1 MINANQ
7 QPVIYAND
15 QIAELLDE
23 TAELLEA
30 QGANQYRVRA
40 YRNAAETL
48 RKTLRPVSDILST
61 EGLDGLKELAGVGDS
76 LARSIEQLAKT
87 GKFGL
92 LERLRGDLL
101 AERLFE
107 TVPGIGHALATRIHD
122 ELGIESLAELQAAA
136 SDGRLSKIPGM
147 GQRRVQAVRES
158 LAGRFRQSAPS
169 SRSQPKSLQAE
180 ADEPPIAEL
189 LEIDREYREKAAAD
203 RLPRIA
209 PRRFNPTH
217 QAWLPILHTECED
230 RHYTALFSNTA
241 RAHELGTTN
250 DWVVIYRDD
259 QKGAGQ
265 WTVITARLGKLKGQ
279 RIVRGR
285 EPDCVR
291 FYDELGKQLPGLND
305 IDSPSTGRV
314 TS

>member
-1 MINANQ
+1 MIGANQ
-7 QPVIYAND
+7 QSGVYGNE

-30 QGANQYRVRA
+30 QGANEFRVRA
-40 YRNAAETL
+40 YRNAADTL
-48 RKTLRPVSDILST
+48 RKTVRPVSDILST
-61 EGLDGLKELAGVGDS
+61 EGLEGLKELVGIGSS

-101 AERLFE
+101 TERLFE

-122 ELGIESLAELQAAA
+122 EMGIESLAELEAAA
-136 SDGRLSKIPGM
+136 CDGRLSKIPGM
-147 GQRRVQAVRES
+147 GKRRVQAVRET
-158 LAGRFRQSAPS
+158 LAGRFRQPAQAP
-169 SRSQPKSLQAE
+169 RPQPKSHPE
-180 ADEPPIAEL
+180 SEPPVAEL
-189 LEIDREYREKAAAD
+189 LEIDREYRAKAAAD

-241 RAHELGTTN
+241 RAHELGRTH
-250 DWVVIYRDD
+250 DWVVIYMDEPGD
-259 QKGAGQ
+259 GQ
-265 WTVITARLGKLKGQ
+265 WTVVTETRGSQAGERV
-279 RIVRGR
+279 VRGR
-285 EPDCVR
+285 EATLAR
-291 FYDELGKQLPGLND
+291 A
-305 IDSPSTGRV
+305 
-314 TS
+314 